1 MLADTRQRA
10 HYLGRRGRTGVRHD
24 IVQRQHASHVA
35 FSIDHR
41 EPSDL
46 MPHPW
51 AEPIERLLAA
61 AEPAGVRVAVPKPG
75 ERVDPAAATES
86 DAWWRLTDQS

>member
-1 MLADTRQRA
+1 MNPEDAVQAHIDVRGGLLLPIHWCTFRLA
-10 HYLGRRGRTGVRHD
+10 
-24 IVQRQHASHVA
+24 
-35 FSIDHR
+35 
-41 EPSDL
+41 
-46 MPHPW
+46 PHPW